1 MQNKT
6 NLDEGKNSRNKNSPN
21 NITQDKLKQI
31 DQKDNKNYSKL
42 SINNNKNDLLEF
54 SANKSD
60 ENKKEK

>member
-31 DQKDNKNYSKL
+31 DQKENKNYSK
-42 SINNNKNDLLEF
+42 
-54 SANKSD
+54 
-60 ENKKEK
+60 